1 MVVDS
6 AWAWIEVRFK
16 LSKEEDVRPLLKKP
30 VPGHATNSVYC
41 LGGISFLSFL
51 LLVGSG
57 ILLARY
63 YVPTP
68 EKAYDTV
75 RFIMLEVPMGSLI
88 RSIHHWSANIMVA
101 AIVLHMLRVFFTG
114 SYKNPRELN
123 WIIGMLLL
131 FTTLVAGFSGY
142 LLPWDQL
149 SFWATTVGL
158 QIPAVI
164 PVIGPAMLKVF
175 IGGAE
180 VTGETLSRFYFLH
193 IFMIPMTLLA
203 LMGLHFLI
211 IRRQG
216 ISGPL

>member
-6 AWAWIEVRFK
+6 VWAWVEVRFK
-16 LSKEEDVRPLLKKP
+16 LSREEDVRPLLKKP
-30 VPGHATNSVYC
+30 VPRHATNHVYC

-63 YVPTP
+63 YIPTP

-75 RFIMLEVPMGSLI
+75 RFIMIEVPMGSLI
-88 RSIHHWSANIMVA
+88 RSVHHWSANIMVA
-101 AIVLHMLRVFFTG
+101 AIVLHMLRVYFTG

-123 WIIGMLLL
+123 WVIGMLLL

-149 SFWATTVGL
+149 SYWATTVGL

-175 IGGAE
+175 IGGGE

-193 IFMIPMTLLA
+193 IFVIPLTLSA

-211 IRRQG
+211 VRRQG
-216 ISGPL
+216 ISDPL

>member
-6 AWAWIEVRFK
+6 VWAWVEVRFK
-16 LSKEEDVRPLLKKP
+16 LSREEDVRPLLKKP
-30 VPGHATNSVYC
+30 VPRHATNPIYC

-63 YVPTP
+63 YIPTP

-175 IGGAE
+175 IGGGE

-193 IFMIPMTLLA
+193 IFMMPLTLLT

-211 IRRQG
+211 VRRQG